1 MRARLVALS
10 LACPGLLTGAL
21 VSAPAP
27 VSAQDSTQEVARL
40 NDQLAQDQGK
50 LDALNDQV
58 QKAQADLDRLNRK
71 LAEDQQSESQLQQQ
85 MAELARAAYEHPSAD
100 VSAILQVG
108 HPDLASSNAAQ
119 ARLIAAK

>member
-1 MRARLVALS
+1 MIFHSRAAQAITLATGSALAFVIAALS
-10 LACPGLLTGAL
+10 DH
-21 VSAPAP
+21 
-27 VSAQDSTQEVARL
+27 AQA
-40 NDQLAQDQGK
+40 QGK

-58 QKAQADLDRLNRK
+58 QKAQADLDRLNRT